1 MPEPNTKTPLLAG
14 KKPPVSRPKAHRRR
28 SSYEASTYNSAG
40 RSLSYSKKAQD
51 EDTSI
56 PGLSLWKILTL
67 TVCMAGVQFTC
78 KSCSSKKPL
87 LGCCDTDIMLISPPS
102 FDTKKGPSSCRKCLQ
117 FTTHCK

>member
-14 KKPPVSRPKAHRRR
+14 KKPPVSRPKAQRRR

-40 RSLSYSKKAQD
+40 RSLSYSKKAQE
-51 EDTSI
+51 EDTST

-78 KSCSSKKPL
+78 KFFFFFQVLSFF
-87 LGCCDTDIMLISPPS
+87 LGCCDTDIMFISPPY
-102 FDTKKGPSSCRKCLQ
+102 F
-117 FTTHCK
+117 F

>member
-40 RSLSYSKKAQD
+40 RSLSYSKKAQE
-51 EDTSI
+51 EDTST

-78 KSCSSKKPL
+78 KFFFFFFFQVLSL
-87 LGCCDTDIMLISPPS
+87 FGML
-102 FDTKKGPSSCRKCLQ
+102 
-117 FTTHCK
+117 